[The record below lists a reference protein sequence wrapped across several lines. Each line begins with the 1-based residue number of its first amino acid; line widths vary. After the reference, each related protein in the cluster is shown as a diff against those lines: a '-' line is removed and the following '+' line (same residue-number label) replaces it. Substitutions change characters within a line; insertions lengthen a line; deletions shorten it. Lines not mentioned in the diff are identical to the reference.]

1 MKPTIEQLVNEHNN
15 RSRQKQKVIEQ
26 LLNETEQKQK
36 EISNLLRKIDDRD
49 KELEKAYET
58 IRKISIGTELRL

>member
-15 RSRQKQKVIEQ
+15 RSRQKQKVIER
-26 LLNETEQKQK
+26 LLNEINDK
-36 EISNLLRKIDDRD
+36 D